1 MVGEKKGRPRSR
13 ASPPPANYR
22 AHIKHQ
28 AGDGGAA
35 AKVFI
40 CIKRLSTYII
50 GIIIKKGNLKRKLHI
65 MAHCTS
71 VAHVFRQLWPPG
83 AVLCFSLLHATE
95 GLQLLCPV
103 LSSYLFFTVGY
114 PLQKSE
120 FEAQVL
126 FFAHFSDT
134 ALKGDAA
141 QVLSA
146 PRPCNSEL
154 QIPPKR
160 H

>member
-1 MVGEKKGRPRSR
+1 MKLCKEGTGKSKGEMKAHVWHVQKRLSALPSRARRRLKMVGEKKGRPRSP

-28 AGDGGAA
+28 AGDGVAA

-83 AVLCFSLLHATE
+83 AVLCFSILLAPE

-103 LSSYLFFTVGY
+103 LSSYLFFYCGISLT
-114 PLQKSE
+114 K
-120 FEAQVL
+120 
-126 FFAHFSDT
+126 
-134 ALKGDAA
+134 
-141 QVLSA
+141 
-146 PRPCNSEL
+146 
-154 QIPPKR
+154 I
-160 H
+160 